1 MPLGKSTTLRSL
13 TTTLGFCFENFRN
26 AGTFGACGSGP
37 ELGTFLRD
45 AEALRLLR
53 LRVFNLFSQDAVIDR
68 SQTILP

>member
-13 TTTLGFCFENFRN
+13 TTTLGFCFANFRN

-37 ELGTFLRD
+37 ELGTLRD